1 MLSSQR
7 FSLLHSSPSS
17 LQSQWPQANESLLL
31 EPFTYIT
38 SKPGE
43 DIRTL
48 LIEAFNVWLAV
59 PSDQL
64 EVIDRVV
71 QMLHN
76 ASLMLD
82 DIEDDA
88 QLRRG
93 QPVAHKIYGI
103 PQTINTANYVYFLA
117 YKELSKLRR
126 PGGGDD
132 DDENVVRV
140 MGASDLDLVVTQEL
154 LNIHRGQGMEI
165 LWRDLLQCPTEEEY
179 ISMVNNKTGGG
190 FRIAVKLMMAH
201 ATKNLDID
209 FIPLVNIFG
218 VYAQIRDDYMNLQ
231 STAHSD
237 NKSFAEDLTEGKFSF
252 PIVHGIRADEDNRV
266 VMNVLQKRPTTP
278 TLKHHTVDYLRA
290 QTKSF
295 DYTLAVMSNLERQV
309 REEIARLG
317 GNPQLE
323 KILDTLH
330 VEHDLHDL
338 GGSVDEGVVP

>member
-1 MLSSQR
+1 MSSSQR
-7 FSLLHSSPSS
+7 FSLLNSLPST
-17 LQSQWPQANESLLL
+17 LEPQWPQANESLIL

-48 LIEAFNVWLAV
+48 LIEAFNIWLAV
-59 PSDQL
+59 PSHQL
-64 EVIDRVV
+64 QVIDRVV

-93 QPVAHKIYGI
+93 QPVAHKIYGV

-126 PGGGDD
+126 PGGSGDGD
-132 DDENVVRV
+132 VVRV
-140 MGASDLDLVVTQEL
+140 VGNSDLDLIVTQEL
-154 LNIHRGQGMEI
+154 LSLHRGQGMEI

-179 ISMVNNKTGGG
+179 ISMVNNKTGSG
-190 FRIAVKLMMAH
+190 FRIAIKLMMAH
-201 ATKNLDID
+201 ATKNIDID
-209 FIPLVNIFG
+209 FVPLVNIFG
-218 VYAQIRDDYMNLQ
+218 VYVQIRDDYMNLQ
-231 STAHSD
+231 STEHSD

-252 PIVHGIRADEDNRV
+252 PIVHGVRADEQNRV

-278 TLKHHTVDYLRA
+278 TLKHHTVDYLRT

-295 DYTLAVMSNLERQV
+295 DYTLAVMSSLERQV

-323 KILDTLH
+323 KILDALH
-330 VEHDLHDL
+330 VGHDLHYL
-338 GGSVDEGVVP
+338 GGCVDEGIVP

>member
-1 MLSSQR
+1 MSSSHR
-7 FSLLHSSPSS
+7 FSLLNSLPST
-17 LQSQWPQANESLLL
+17 LDSQWPQANESLIL

-38 SKPGE
+38 SNPGE
-43 DIRTL
+43 EIRTL
-48 LIEAFNVWLAV
+48 LIEAFNIWLAV

-64 EVIDRVV
+64 KVIDRVV

-93 QPVAHKIYGI
+93 QPVTHKIYGV
-103 PQTINTANYVYFLA
+103 PQTINTANYVYFSA
-117 YKELSKLRR
+117 YKELTKLRR
-126 PGGGDD
+126 PGG
-132 DDENVVRV
+132 DEMEVRV
-140 MGASDLDLVVTQEL
+140 GGASDLDLVVTEEL

-165 LWRDLLQCPTEEEY
+165 LWRDLLRCPTEEEY
-179 ISMVNNKTGGG
+179 VSMVNSKTGGG

-201 ATKNLDID
+201 ATKHLDID
-209 FIPLVNIFG
+209 FVPLVNIFG
-218 VYAQIRDDYMNLQ
+218 VYTQIRDDYMNLQ
-231 STAHSD
+231 SAEHSD
-237 NKSFAEDLTEGKFSF
+237 NKGFAEDLTEGKFSF
-252 PIVHGIRADEDNRV
+252 PIVHGIHADEQNRF

-278 TLKHHTVDYLRA
+278 TLKHHTVDYLRT

-295 DYTLAVMSNLERQV
+295 EYTLAVMSSLERQV

-323 KILDTLH
+323 KILDALH

-338 GGSVDEGVVP
+338 GGCVDEGVVP

>member
-1 MLSSQR
+1 MSSSQR
-7 FSLLHSSPSS
+7 FSLLNSLPSIS
-17 LQSQWPQANESLLL
+17 LESQWPQANESLIL

-43 DIRTL
+43 EIRVL
-48 LIEAFNVWLAV
+48 LIEAFNLWLAV
-59 PSDQL
+59 PNDQL

-93 QPVAHKIYGI
+93 QPATHKIYGI
-103 PQTINTANYVYFLA
+103 PQTINTANYVYFSA

-126 PGGGDD
+126 PGGGK
-132 DDENVVRV
+132 DENVVRV
-140 MGASDLDLVVTQEL
+140 AGTGDLDLIVTEEL
-154 LNIHRGQGMEI
+154 LNLHRGQGLEI

-209 FIPLVNIFG
+209 FVPLVNIFG
-218 VYAQIRDDYMNLQ
+218 VYVQIRDDYMNLQ
-231 STAHSD
+231 STEHSD
-237 NKSFAEDLTEGKFSF
+237 NKGFAEDLTEGKFSF
-252 PIVHGIRADEDNRV
+252 PIVHGVRADEQNRV

-278 TLKHHTVDYLRA
+278 TLKHHTVDYLRT

-295 DYTLAVMSNLERQV
+295 DYTLAVMSSLERQV

-323 KILDTLH
+323 NIMDALH

-338 GGSVDEGVVP
+338 GGCVDEGVVL

>member
-1 MLSSQR
+1 MSSTQR
-7 FSLLHSSPSS
+7 FSLLNSLPSIN
-17 LQSQWPQANESLLL
+17 LESQWPQANESLIL

-43 DIRTL
+43 EIRTL
-48 LIEAFNVWLAV
+48 LIEAFNIWLAV

-93 QPVAHKIYGI
+93 QPATHKIYGV
-103 PQTINTANYVYFLA
+103 PQTINTANYVYFSA

-126 PGGGDD
+126 PGGDEG
-132 DDENVVRV
+132 ENVVRV
-140 MGASDLDLVVTQEL
+140 VGTSDLDLVVTEEL
-154 LNIHRGQGMEI
+154 LNLHRGQGLEI

-209 FIPLVNIFG
+209 FVPLVNIFG

-231 STAHSD
+231 STEHSD
-237 NKSFAEDLTEGKFSF
+237 NKGFAEDLTEGKFSF
-252 PIVHGIRADEDNRV
+252 PIVHGVRADEQNRV

-278 TLKHHTVDYLRA
+278 TLKHHTVDYLRT

-295 DYTLAVMSNLERQV
+295 DYTLAVMSTLERQV

-323 KILDTLH
+323 KILDALH
-330 VEHDLHDL
+330 VEHDLHDS
-338 GGSVDEGVVP
+338 GGCVDEGVVP